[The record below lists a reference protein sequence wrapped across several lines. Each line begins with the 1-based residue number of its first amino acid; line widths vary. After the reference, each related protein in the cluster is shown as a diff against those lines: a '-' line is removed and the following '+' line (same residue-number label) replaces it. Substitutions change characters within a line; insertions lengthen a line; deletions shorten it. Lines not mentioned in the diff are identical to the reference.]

1 MEEVKAWYDGYS
13 FSMAASVYSPRSV
26 VNSMLFGKIENYW
39 NQTETFEALQVYIDM
54 NFDGLKKTI
63 IDMLGGKKCKIDAG
77 TFQNDMTSL
86 QGRDDVL
93 TLLVHLGY
101 LAYDDDSGEVYI
113 PNEEVRQ
120 EFIRAVKNFK

>member
-1 MEEVKAWYDGYS
+1 MKQRVMNLYRDHISSYCGLCQDHALDFNEANKWYDGYG
-13 FSMAASVYSPRSV
+13 FNKIGHVYSP
-26 VNSMLFGKIENYW
+26 NSIIEAVI
-39 NQTETFEALQVYIDM
+39 NQKCRID
-54 NFDGLKKTI
+54 T
-63 IDMLGGKKCKIDAG
+63 G

-120 EFIRAVKNFK
+120 LQSVSPQCGADKN